1 MNNKNLLIKDCFKN
15 VKNELVLV
23 TNNEITK
30 DLTLKLLEKYKQSYS
45 FDFKIVDIG
54 KMSITKFYNGNVIK
68 EINKDLV
75 DKFIINNNIFSFP
88 IILVLKFDKVI
99 EEINCSY
106 SNIMDIIK
114 YYI

>member
-23 TNNEITK
+23 TNTDITK
-30 DLTLKLLEKYKQSYS
+30 DLTLKLLEVYKQKNS
-45 FDFKIVDIG
+45 FDLKIVDIG

-68 EINKDLV
+68 DNDKEQVN
-75 DKFIINNNIFSFP
+75 KFIVDYNIYSFP
-88 IILVLKFDKVI
+88 IILVLKFDKII
-99 EEINCSY
+99 EELSCSY

>member
-23 TNNEITK
+23 TNTDETK
-30 DLTLKLLEKYKQSYS
+30 DLTLKLLEKYKESNS
-45 FDFKIVDIG
+45 FNFKIVDVG
-54 KMSITKFYNGNVIK
+54 KMSITNFFNGTVVNENNK
-68 EINKDLV
+68 ELV
-75 DKFIINNNIFSFP
+75 NKFIIDYNIFSFP
-88 IILVLKFDKVI
+88 IILVLKLDKII

-106 SNIMDIIK
+106 SNIMEILK